1 VCDVLGGDGWFWWRT
16 RETFVERRKIIVRV
30 ELRDGR
36 NGERKWQRE
45 RGFSSLFCTKKKAQL
60 NGREN

>member
-1 VCDVLGGDGWFWWRT
+1 M

-45 RGFSSLFCTKKKAQL
+45 RGFSSLFCTKKKVQPNKRKL
-60 NGREN
+60 SFFEDSQNVDGE